1 MGFTFVHQILRLG
14 RGEKLDELL
23 DQLNPMPG
31 HRVRLLNFA
40 EEERARAQLNRIAPV
55 RPPSASVLT
64 AISQQPALTQSEY
77 YARTVTA
84 AEAYRASACAPGYS
98 GGADAAPRAAEAAQ
112 RQQALAQAYS
122 SYYSGLPNLPSSP

>member
-40 EEERARAQLNRIAPV
+40 EEERARAQRAGARMQDLLTR
-55 RPPSASVLT
+55 RPA
-64 AISQQPALTQSEY
+64 
-77 YARTVTA
+77 
-84 AEAYRASACAPGYS
+84 
-98 GGADAAPRAAEAAQ
+98 
-112 RQQALAQAYS
+112 
-122 SYYSGLPNLPSSP
+122 